1 MVFNKIIW
9 KNGHKEKKLILQI
22 NMIKVM
28 RLITFNL
35 FNNSVKI
42 MTFCYNLIN
51 KFIFENSL
59 ANFVALF

>member
-1 MVFNKIIW
+1 MVSNKIIW

-28 RLITFNL
+28 CLITFNL
-35 FNNSVKI
+35 FNNLIKI